1 MAAEFRSR
9 LLLIIVCLL
18 IIVQVFVVT
27 SLKQQLEEQI
37 LAARQA
43 VNEQTLLQSALVQL
57 LVEKNIIT
65 REDLIQ
71 EASDISRQFMERSP
85 AGAPAK
91 EPPFDTTGLAPPG
104 PTPAGQ

>member
-27 SLKQQLEEQI
+27 SLKQKLEEQI

-65 REDLIQ
+65 RDDLLQ
-71 EASDISRQFMERSP
+71 EASDISRQFMPE
-85 AGAPAK
+85 APAA
-91 EPPFDTTGLAPPG
+91 EPPFDTTGLAPPA
-104 PTPAGQ
+104 TNPAGQ

>member
-9 LLLIIVCLL
+9 LLLVIVCLL

-27 SLKQQLEEQI
+27 SLKQEFEEQI

-43 VNEQTLLQSALVQL
+43 VNEQTLLQSALVKL

-65 REDLIQ
+65 REDLLQ
-71 EASDISRQFMERSP
+71 EASRHITAIH
-85 AGAPAK
+85 AG
-91 EPPFDTTGLAPPG
+91 GPG
-104 PTPAGQ
+104 CGAAL